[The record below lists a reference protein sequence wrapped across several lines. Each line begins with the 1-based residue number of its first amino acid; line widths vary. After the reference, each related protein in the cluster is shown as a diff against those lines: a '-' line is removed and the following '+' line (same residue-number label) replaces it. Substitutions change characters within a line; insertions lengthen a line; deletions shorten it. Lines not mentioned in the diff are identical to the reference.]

1 MKLIEATYEQ
11 LCELM
16 ELMINDKFPRDPHEA
31 WENIEELI
39 YDF

>member
-16 ELMINDKFPRDPHEA
+16 ELMINDKFPGDPHEA
-31 WENIEELI
+31 WENNEELI